1 MQEWEWKINYPGKW
15 KWEDFF
21 YTSSLPS
28 QREVLLGRKSARYLN
43 VGNRISHLLPHS
55 TFFFSGKELGNLE
68 GGFIVLYC

>member
-1 MQEWEWKINYPGKW
+1 M
-15 KWEDFF
+15 EDKLPRQVEMGEVFLHF
-21 YTSSLPS
+21 SLPS
-28 QREVLLGRKSARYLN
+28 QREVLLGRKSARYLS